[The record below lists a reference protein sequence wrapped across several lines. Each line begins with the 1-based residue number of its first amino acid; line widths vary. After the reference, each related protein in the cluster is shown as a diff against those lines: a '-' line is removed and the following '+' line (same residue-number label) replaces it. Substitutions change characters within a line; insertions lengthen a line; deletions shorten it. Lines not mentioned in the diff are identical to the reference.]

1 MLSPP
6 PRSAL
11 PTPCLRLITP
21 RPTISR
27 EVMAEPSFRSFW
39 LGALASNM
47 AAAAQTVAVMW
58 AISDL
63 RLSPAVLLVAQVGA
77 VLAGVAGIGVSL
89 RLAHEGAEVSVTL
102 AVALFAAILTS
113 ALGVVSYSST
123 GRLGGEQAYA
133 VALLSAGLTLG
144 GGLGAGAWS
153 AVVAGWPGSRTASA
167 RLMQDTAQFQLGRFI
182 GPLCAGPII
191 AAFTH
196 SIQILCVADVA
207 TYLWLALLLTRLR
220 GANATLASDGAKE
233 EPRPDIPSLARVA
246 RSWQV
251 GVLAVFA
258 FSFDAARVYLP
269 RYVREA
275 GASSLI
281 YSWTIAAIALT
292 AAASA
297 IAVSRRELTPR
308 LIAAGLGAA
317 TLAMLAWVAA
327 PTIGSGMWIGG
338 GLIGGLAAGVT
349 PTALTAS
356 LLASFAQ
363 RVRMRAASVAA
374 LAPTLSGA
382 VGSAYVAATIGM
394 IASTRTLIPLV
405 SLTAV
410 SSTYTFF
417 HNDGISESLT
427 GPLPQGGQRKSR

>member
-1 MLSPP
+1 MINTEPVW
-6 PRSAL
+6 
-11 PTPCLRLITP
+11 LRLITARP
-21 RPTISR
+21 RISR
-27 EVMAEPSFRSFW
+27 EVMAAPSFRSFW

-77 VLAGVAGIGVSL
+77 VLASVAGIGVSL

-102 AVALFAAILTS
+102 AVALFAAVLTS
-113 ALGVVSYSST
+113 ALAVVSYSST
-123 GRLGGEQAYA
+123 GRLGGGQAYG

-153 AVVAGWPGSRTASA
+153 AVVAGWPGSQTASA

-182 GPLCAGPII
+182 GPLFAGPII

-220 GANATLASDGAKE
+220 KANAAFASERPHGESGAE
-233 EPRPDIPSLARVA
+233 MPSIARMA

-275 GASSLI
+275 GASSLA

-292 AAASA
+292 AAAAA
-297 IAVSRRELTPR
+297 IAVSRRDLTPR

-317 TLAMLAWVAA
+317 TLAMLAWVTA

-374 LAPTLSGA
+374 LGRTLSA
-382 VGSAYVAATIGM
+382 AAGSAYVAGTIG
-394 IASTRTLIPLV
+394 IITSTRTLIPLIP
-405 SLTAV
+405 LTAV
-410 SSTYTFF
+410 ASTYTFF
-417 HNDGISESLT
+417 RNDGISESLSA
-427 GPLPQGGQRKSR
+427 PLPEGAQGVPPAE